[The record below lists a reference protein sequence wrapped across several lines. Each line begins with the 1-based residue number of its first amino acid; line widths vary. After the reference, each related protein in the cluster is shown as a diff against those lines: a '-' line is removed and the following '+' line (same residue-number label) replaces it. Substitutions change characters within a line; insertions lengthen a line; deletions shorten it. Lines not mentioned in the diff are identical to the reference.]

1 MTDDLSRKIDYVKF
15 ISAIGIVY
23 YHSNIFPAELQKE
36 QMSAMYLYRV
46 LNAFGIIG
54 NTIFIALSA
63 YLFFYNY
70 SEKNARS
77 KRYRRYRSLLIPFFI
92 WNLLGITVY
101 HDFGRSLKHYVT
113 SFLLARYDGVFW
125 VISLLFVMTLFSQI
139 NYKIIKNFPLTV
151 IAFCVISILY
161 YVNWNGLFR
170 IFGSFEVRIVRDIY
184 YAAVYELAAATA
196 LKYPHAAGK
205 IYSAK
210 QKMVVS
216 FLTAISLFGFWHRI
230 FDMIWIILWPVFV
243 WVSVEKRAGD
253 RKHFISL
260 REQSFFILASHLFVI
275 YYLHKILDL
284 WNYRSFFF
292 YGIECGQNRFWNSDK
307 YNMSA
312 AGNFFAEILCRL
324 FQVDNRQKAGRI
336 WNRKLIL

>member
-1 MTDDLSRKIDYVKF
+1 M
-15 ISAIGIVY
+15 
-23 YHSNIFPAELQKE
+23 
-36 QMSAMYLYRV
+36 
-46 LNAFGIIG
+46 
-54 NTIFIALSA
+54 
-63 YLFFYNY
+63 
-70 SEKNARS
+70 
-77 KRYRRYRSLLIPFFI
+77 
-92 WNLLGITVY
+92 GITVY

-275 YYLHKILDL
+275 YYLHKILDFCGITGVS
-284 WNYRSFFF
+284 SFMASNVARIVFGTVTNTICLLLGIFLQKYCAGFF
-292 YGIECGQNRFWNSDK
+292 RLITGRRRAEYGTES
-307 YNMSA
+307 
-312 AGNFFAEILCRL
+312 
-324 FQVDNRQKAGRI
+324 
-336 WNRKLIL
+336 